1 MMPGPSTV
9 RRPTEDAALRQLK
22 PSRVSPERVADLLTV
37 ARATGD
43 RYGEVLFDH
52 ILDRALGGVR

>member
-1 MMPGPSTV
+1 MSARAEV
-9 RRPTEDAALRQLK
+9 SRPTEKAADLTDR
-22 PSRVSPERVADLLTV
+22 PTPPAIRIADLLIV

-52 ILDRALGGVR
+52 MLDRALGGAR

>member
-1 MMPGPSTV
+1 LQNCT
-9 RRPTEDAALRQLK
+9 RA
-22 PSRVSPERVADLLTV
+22 RVSPLRVADLLIV

-52 ILDRALGGVR
+52 LLDRTLRGE